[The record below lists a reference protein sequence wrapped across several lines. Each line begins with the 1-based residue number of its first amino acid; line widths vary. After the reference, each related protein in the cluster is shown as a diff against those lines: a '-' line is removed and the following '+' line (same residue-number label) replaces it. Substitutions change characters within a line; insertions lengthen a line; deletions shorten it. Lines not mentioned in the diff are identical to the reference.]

1 MGKLGIFI
9 GRADKL
15 LTGGVDI
22 LAADLEEVPCAAKLH
37 HPIQLL
43 GGVTGGHEGNSV
55 EAVFLQHVED
65 LVKVIVLK
73 LLGLLVAGDR
83 VAHVTKISIGGD
95 AAVAVYH
102 IGKVAH
108 RGKLGGS
115 GDVDLLH
122 QIALQGTE
130 NIVLIKIGG
139 LVTVQNIFLVLAGA
153 EITCSDFAPIYCK
166 QAKNLY
172 IYLEKDTTNKITDGN
187 NYVLAEGTDEPD
199 AAIFSH
205 DDLFIMGEGTLIVD
219 ANYNDGITG
228 KDDVNIESGKIV
240 VDAVNHGIKG
250 KDSLE
255 IKGGNIEITAN
266 GDGLKS
272 TQDQDA
278 TLGFVEIKDGATVKI
293 TAGDE
298 GIQAFTNVIIK
309 GGNITIDSIDAA
321 IKAEQVIE
329 FKGGTIEINTYDSP
343 FSATKIEK
351 TPEVSVTVNGSKY
364 EFN

>member
-1 MGKLGIFI
+1 MKKIIRITALTLAMLLLAFSAFSCTGTNPAEATPQPSSNPTNITLSGNSISTDKKSGVNISETTVTINAPGTYKFTGKL
-9 GRADKL
+9 DN
-15 LTGGVDI
+15 
-22 LAADLEEVPCAAKLH
+22 
-37 HPIQLL
+37 
-43 GGVTGGHEGNSV
+43 GN
-55 EAVFLQHVED
+55 
-65 LVKVIVLK
+65 I
-73 LLGLLVAGDR
+73 
-83 VAHVTKISIGGD
+83 I
-95 AAVAVYH
+95 
-102 IGKVAH
+102 
-108 RGKLGGS
+108 
-115 GDVDLLH
+115 VDL
-122 QIALQGTE
+122 IEKGD
-130 NIVLIKIGG
+130 
-139 LVTVQNIFLVLAGA
+139 IFLVLAGA